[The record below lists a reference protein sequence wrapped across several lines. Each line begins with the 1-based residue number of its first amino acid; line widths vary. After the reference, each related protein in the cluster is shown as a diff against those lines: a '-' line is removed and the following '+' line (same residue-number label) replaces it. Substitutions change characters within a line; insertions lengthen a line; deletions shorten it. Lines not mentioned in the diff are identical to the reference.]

1 MRQTLKRL
9 VRMIIGYGAVQWAG
23 PLISLI
29 FTPII
34 TRVLD
39 PADYGIA
46 DYALTISSAVSMVA
60 LFALPQAL
68 LTHFNDKPEFGWQR
82 RVTGSA
88 LVPALVFAIIAS
100 VALVI
105 LAPWIAEAS
114 FGNQT
119 YTYLFRLIGVT
130 FAFGTLGAI
139 VTTATQAAL
148 RVRWGMIFS
157 LVTIFS
163 TVIGNVIFIVILRLG
178 PAGLLLTPILTGT
191 VISIVSLVIARTMI
205 GTPAW
210 PTSKLLL
217 KSSALLLPA
226 MASGWALQMID
237 RLFLVHYVSPAEL
250 GYYAI
255 ANKFAGLLYVAL
267 APLYTAWTPLALA
280 MQHDPQAKKR
290 YADMSRIFVG
300 LILFAA
306 LGLSLFSTEIL
317 IILTRPAYLPASP
330 YVGFLAYAQVF
341 GGIGVLFY
349 TGALIGKQL
358 KAVSWSAFTGAG
370 VNILLNYMLIPIYG
384 LWGATIATVIGVAIP
399 QVLLY
404 LWLQR
409 RDPIP
414 YSTARLLTALLVQ
427 FALVVA
433 GLFVPTSNFWLQI
446 VIKLVLLAL
455 LPLSYLWIGI
465 VSPYELKQA
474 GLFARQRLRQLKSA
488 NR

>member
-9 VRMIIGYGAVQWAG
+9 ARMIIGYGAVQWAG
-23 PLISLI
+23 PLIALI

-34 TRVLD
+34 TRVLS

-46 DYALTISSAVSMVA
+46 DYVLTIGSAVTIVA

-68 LTHFNDKPEFGWQR
+68 LTHFNNKPEITWQR
-82 RVTGSA
+82 RVTGST
-88 LVPALVFAIIAS
+88 LVPALVFAIIAGIGIF
-100 VALVI
+100 I

-119 YTYLFRLIGVT
+119 YTYLFRLVGAT

-139 VTTATQAAL
+139 LTTASQAAL

-157 LVTIFS
+157 LAAILS
-163 TVIGNVIFIVILRLG
+163 TVVGNVVFIVILRLG

-191 VISIVSLVIARTMI
+191 VISIVSFIVARTMI
-205 GTPAW
+205 GAPAW

-217 KSSALLLPA
+217 KSGALLLPA
-226 MASGWALQMID
+226 VASSWALQMID
-237 RLFLVHYVSPAEL
+237 RLFLVHYVTPTEL

-255 ANKFAGLLYVAL
+255 ANKIAGLLYVAL
-267 APLYTAWTPLALA
+267 APLYMAWTPLALA
-280 MQHDPQAKKR
+280 MQHDPQAKTR

-317 IILTRPAYLPASP
+317 IVLTRPAYLPASP

-341 GGIGVLFY
+341 GGIGMLFY
-349 TGALIGKQL
+349 TGALVGKQL
-358 KAVSWSAFTGAG
+358 KAVSWSAFVGAG
-370 VNILLNYMLIPIYG
+370 VNIILNYLLIPSYG

-409 RDPIP
+409 RYPIP
-414 YSTARLLTALLVQ
+414 YPTAKLLTALLVQ
-427 FALVVA
+427 FGLVLA
-433 GLFVPTSNFWLQI
+433 GSFVPLANFWLRI
-446 VIKLVLLAL
+446 AVKLVLLAL
-455 LPLSYLWIGI
+455 LPVSYLLIGI
-465 VSPYELKQA
+465 ISPYELKQA
-474 GLFARQRLRQLKSA
+474 GLFARQRLRRLNPA
-488 NR
+488 NK